1 MIEVEDWRLD
11 RQLAWL
17 IRSRGMVVTN
27 SCQGNLELDRNCKQ
41 DFYIT
46 GACQS

>member
-17 IRSRGMVVTN
+17 IRSRGVVVTN
-27 SCQGNLELDRNCKQ
+27 SCQGNLELDRKQ
-41 DFYIT
+41 DFIT